1 MSSTDRT
8 ELSVTD
14 HPATFDRDATRQAAL
29 RDEVRTLREELAER
43 ERELEA
49 TREWVDFVEDSVRSY
64 RDRAEELEERVE
76 HLEAELEAERDDD
89 GDDLPDSVLGRV
101 RFVLFGAE

>member
-76 HLEAELEAERDDD
+76 HLEAERDDD